1 VVIVL
6 IEHLGFAFWANNVGA
21 ARVANIPPLTDP
33 VAFEGFLRP
42 FYEMIMQNIIFGD
55 IGVAL
60 FLLISG
66 FVIPMSLERYSPGRF
81 FVARIFRLYPVWL
94 VGLAAAAVMFVIAR
108 IAYGYPFP
116 FTFGDWWRNAL
127 LIQDWTLSPYIL
139 PLVWTLL
146 VEIKFYILCGLMAWL
161 VGIHR
166 ALPVLGIV
174 GALTA
179 YTLAVEGR
187 FQELAASDRYLYGAI
202 QVPAFSA
209 KFMAFMFV
217 GFCFYNLFRERW
229 SPLKFLGMSV
239 AIGAAFIVSNEH
251 APDLQL
257 FQDQILMS
265 FGIGFAVFALAFA
278 VRDWIPYSRTWNLIA
293 DVSYPLYTL
302 HWVIGIMLITE
313 LYKLH
318 PVPILNVAESFV
330 IIFALAYLAH
340 RYVEAPLTEFGK
352 RARIDRAALAR
363 VLPGRLAG
371 RASAPE
377 PAVALPSGAVGAVD
391 AGPDER
397 PSPGDIAAP

>member
-1 VVIVL
+1 MVIVL
-6 IEHLGFAFWANNVGA
+6 IEHLGFAFWANNAGA
-21 ARVANIPPLTDP
+21 ARVANIPPLTEP
-33 VAFEGFLRP
+33 LAFEGFLRP
-42 FYEMIMQNIIFGD
+42 FYHLILQNIIFGD

-108 IAYGYPFP
+108 IAFGSPFP
-116 FTFGDWWRNAL
+116 FSWGDWWRNAL

-146 VEIKFYILCGLMAWL
+146 VEIKFYILCGLMAWFFG
-161 VGIHR
+161 VHR

-174 GALTA
+174 AALTA

-187 FQELAASDRYLYGAI
+187 FQELATTDRYLYAAI

-217 GFCFYNLFRERW
+217 GLCFFNLFRERW
-229 SPLKFLGMSV
+229 SPLKFVGMSLAV
-239 AIGAAFIVSNEH
+239 GAAFIVSNEH

-265 FGIGFAVFALAFA
+265 FGIGFAVFALTFA

-302 HWVIGIMLITE
+302 HWVIGVMLITE

-318 PVPILNVAESFV
+318 PVPVLNVAESFV
-330 IIFALAYLAH
+330 IIFGLAYLAH
-340 RYVEAPLTEFGK
+340 RYIEAPLTEFGK
-352 RARIDRAALAR
+352 RVRFDRASLAR
-363 VLPGRLAG
+363 VLPSRLVG
-371 RASAPE
+371 RAPAPK
-377 PAVALPSGAVGAVD
+377 PAVALSSGTVGAVGEGSD
-391 AGPDER
+391 AGPE
-397 PSPGDIAAP
+397 PGDIAAP